1 LNLQQKKKPCNYL
14 EIGNNP
20 DLVLSAGYY
29 GKIYDGRANIAS
41 RYAIKKELW
50 VFDKKDWG

>member
-1 LNLQQKKKPCNYL
+1 M
-14 EIGNNP
+14 
-20 DLVLSAGYY
+20 

-41 RYAIKKELW
+41 RYAIKKEPW